1 MVLRFLFRPEFGDI
15 ILDVKYADNLIYIY
29 LNTVFTLLYLESFE
43 QFFIIS
49 LMFFMLTRCR

>member
-43 QFFIIS
+43 QFFIIA
-49 LMFFMLTRCR
+49 LMFFMLIRSR

>member
-1 MVLRFLFRPEFGDI
+1 MALRFLLRPEFGDI

-43 QFFIIS
+43 QFFIIA
-49 LMFFMLTRCR
+49 LMFFMLIRSR

>member
-43 QFFIIS
+43 QFFIIA
-49 LMFFMLTRCR
+49 LMFFMLIRCR